1 MVSTSATFTPAARAI
16 EVATCA
22 TSSAWVSR
30 VRWWSLGY
38 TTTWVLP
45 ANRRK
50 AVECTIR
57 SRSRS
62 KQVRSGSGASGTAR
76 RPAPWARGAPGRRV
90 SRSRCSRSSRSP
102 TGPGPT
108 SAREPACART
118 RAPSACPAI
127 VSAQAR
133 ARGEGSPGRP
143 DSATGDAELGVRQ
156 LQVEA
161 GGVVEPVLGEGHLVP
176 GCALP
181 AAGAAELAD
190 RERLLG
196 VKPGQLGVQVREGAH
211 QTEAAADVTADREA
225 LQVPG
230 HVLAQLGAAV
240 PLVTQ
245 TDQQLGMPANH
256 GRHLAERGQG
266 SAGPAGEGVRQVS
279 EQPGSTQ
286 AAAADD
292 HTVHPGLRH

>member
-1 MVSTSATFTPAARAI
+1 MASTSATFTPAARAI

-62 KQVRSGSGASGTAR
+62 KQVRSGCGASGTAR
-76 RPAPWARGAPGRRV
+76 RPAPSARVAPGRRV
-90 SRSRCSRSSRSP
+90 SRSRCSRSSRP
-102 TGPGPT
+102 TTGPGPT
-108 SAREPACART
+108 PAREPACART
-118 RAPSACPAI
+118 RAPSACPDI

-133 ARGEGSPGRP
+133 ARGDGSPGRP

-161 GGVVEPVLGEGHLVP
+161 GGVVEPVLGERHLVP
-176 GCALP
+176 GRALA
-181 AAGAAELAD
+181 AAGTAELAD
-190 RERLLG
+190 RERLLR
-196 VKPGQLGVQVREGAH
+196 VQAGQLGVEVRKGAR
-211 QTEAAADVTADREA
+211 QTQAAADVAADREA
-225 LQVPG
+225 LEVPG
-230 HVLAQLGAAV
+230 HVLPQLGAAV
-240 PLVTQ
+240 PLVGQ
-245 TDQQLGMPANH
+245 PDQQLRMPA
-256 GRHLAERGQG
+256 
-266 SAGPAGEGVRQVS
+266 
-279 EQPGSTQ
+279 
-286 AAAADD
+286 D
-292 HTVHPGLRH
+292 HRR